1 MIIMGCAPTDRQ
13 TDMSRERAAQPAA
26 VAVWPAAEVAVSLKQ
41 NLIELAH

>member
-1 MIIMGCAPTDRQ
+1 MIIMGCARPTDRHV
-13 TDMSRERAAQPAA
+13 SRKGGAAA